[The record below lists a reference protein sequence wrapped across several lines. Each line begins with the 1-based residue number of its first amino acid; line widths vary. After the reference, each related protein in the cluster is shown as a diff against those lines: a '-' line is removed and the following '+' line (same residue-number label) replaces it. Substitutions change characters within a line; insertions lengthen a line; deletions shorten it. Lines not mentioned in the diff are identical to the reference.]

1 MVVPT
6 TAVLIVAGLYVPV
19 MAGVFVELAGNNGAT
34 LFRHSGPI
42 ASNVG
47 VILFVTSIS
56 KVAEVAH

>member
-1 MVVPT
+1 M
-6 TAVLIVAGLYVPV
+6 LIVAGLHVPV
-19 MAGVFVELAGNNGAT
+19 IAGVFVELVGNSGAT
-34 LFRHSGPI
+34 LFRHRGPI